1 MNPKADVSVD
11 EILDPG
17 FFLAKARINP
27 GRPRFKL
34 ERYVR
39 NDTDAM
45 IYEEHVESLR
55 DIEDFPEDKTF
66 WLTTPTRE
74 YCVSPDC
81 DGQKIIEALFQNPVE

>member
-17 FFLAKARINP
+17 FFLRNAQELS
-27 GRPRFKL
+27 GRPRFKQ
-34 ERYVR
+34 ERYIRSVAE
-39 NDTDAM
+39 AM

-55 DIEDFPEDKTF
+55 DIDDFPDDKTF